1 METKNLTK
9 KIVHFTITG
18 IIKMNIVNNGN
29 SRTVLMNTTVV
40 ADSWWA
46 TVKYYLPESVEQPPK
61 VSWMTLT
68 KRACTGK
75 ILYPI

>member
-1 METKNLTK
+1 
-9 KIVHFTITG
+9 
-18 IIKMNIVNNGN
+18 MNIVSNAN
-29 SRTVLMNTTVV
+29 SSTVVLNTTVV

-46 TVKYYLPESVEQPPK
+46 TVKYYLPESIECPQT

-75 ILYPI
+75 ILYPV

>member
-1 METKNLTK
+1 
-9 KIVHFTITG
+9 
-18 IIKMNIVNNGN
+18 MNIVNNTN
-29 SRTVLMNTTVV
+29 SSTVVLNTTVV

-46 TVKYYLPESVEQPPK
+46 TVKHYLPDSVERPPM
-61 VSWMTLT
+61 VSWLKLT